1 MQKTANCSQRLHAYP
16 TLLKHIQP
24 GHEDQRVPAV
34 QKGKNAGS
42 FRLPAQMLKIMR
54 ITTIIMLVFCLHLS
68 ASSFSQTISLSAKE
82 MAMKDVFKVI
92 EHQTGYLVWGKLDFL
107 DKSHPVTISVNKMP
121 LANFLVTVMKD
132 QPFTYRVIDNTI
144 ILSEK
149 PGIQMTAPVA
159 VAALSATQDPTID
172 ISGFVINTETNAV
185 VAGVSVSFKK
195 GERGFIT
202 RADGTF
208 VFPQAP
214 LNATITFSCI
224 GYATFE
230 LPVERLASVAPNSAV
245 IINNTPIRRLP
256 NGVFVIALKP
266 SRTSLGEVVIN
277 NGIFKRT
284 KESFTGAASTFTGDE
299 LKTIGNKNVLA
310 SLATLDP
317 SLIKI
322 DNNLQGSNPNKLP
335 TLEIRGKTTLTN
347 ANLNS
352 QFNAD
357 PNQPLFILDGF
368 ETTLQTI
375 YDLDMNRVASITI
388 LKDAAST
395 ALYGAK
401 ASNGVVVVET
411 KRPVPGKLQGSYVAD
426 FSFDLPDLSSYNL
439 MNATEKLQWEKL
451 VRGNAT
457 GNDPNQWLIEERN
470 AARQADV
477 ERGVNTYWLGVPV
490 QTGMTNKHSLQLN
503 GGNNEF
509 MFNAG
514 GIYSNQNGVMKGSGR
529 KNWGGNVT
537 LTYRKNRLNITDQAS
552 VSGNTA
558 NESPYGA
565 FADYA
570 AVNPYYRKTDSNGMI
585 NRQLDPVYDTAQIN
599 PLYNA
604 MLYNINQSK
613 TFSFINNLRGIYTL
627 SKSFQLQGALQLS
640 KGNATGVIFVPPDNT
655 QFDGVDPHQKGSY
668 TYSHSENRSYT
679 GNLTVSY
686 GTVIGKSQITAIAR
700 GQLQNTTSDGVS
712 FSIVGFPYGTNGNPA
727 FAYGFTPYSVPG
739 SNQVTT
745 RAMDFTSSVN
755 YAYDGRYMFDAV
767 YTLNGA
773 SVFGSNKRYKPF
785 ISGGLGW
792 NLGREAIFRENLKW
806 VNLLKL
812 RANIGYTGN
821 ENLGNFTS
829 VSTYSF
835 TGGNNNTFGQ
845 GLSLASLGSPNL
857 EWSKSLQAS
866 YGIDFSF
873 LNSRVTGMLEY
884 YNKKTDPLAVG
895 ASGTLPSSTALND
908 NYVINVGTLTTKG
921 WNFNLRY
928 SPIYNLRDRIIWT
941 VAVSGVQSKSTYS
954 GFGNRLSSL
963 NKEEL
968 ESNGLQRYYDGYSPD
983 DIWAVQSHGI
993 DPATGHELFQ
1003 KKNGDISYVYDPND
1017 IVRVG
1022 NTRPNIEGIL
1032 TTTFTYKDFSLGAN
1046 ARYRIGGYV
1055 VNNALYNKVENLG
1068 NTTSGQGIVNVLPNL
1083 DRRAL
1088 YDRWQKPGDVAQF
1101 TAITQYSANPISSRF
1116 VEKDN
1121 HIIGESFNLSWRSSA
1136 QWIRNLHL
1144 QTIGATFY
1152 LNDIFRLESVKSE
1165 RGVDYPFSRSA
1176 SFSLNVSF

>member
-16 TLLKHIQP
+16 TLLARIQKI
-24 GHEDQRVPAV
+24 PAA
-34 QKGKNAGS
+34 QKGKNAAS

-54 ITTIIMLVFCLHLS
+54 ITTTIMLVFCLHLS
-68 ASSFSQTISLSAKE
+68 ASSFSQTISLSAKA
-82 MAMKDVFKVI
+82 MPMKDVFKVI

-107 DKSHPVTISVNKMP
+107 EKSHPVTISANKMP
-121 LANFLVTVMKD
+121 LATFLLTVMKD
-132 QPFTYRVIDNTI
+132 QPFTYKVTDNTI

-149 PGIQMTAPVA
+149 PEIRIIAPLGA
-159 VAALSATQDPTID
+159 VMVSPVQEQTMD
-172 ISGFVINTETNAV
+172 ISGFVVNETGGAIV
-185 VAGVSVSFKK
+185 GASVSFKK

-202 RADGTF
+202 RTDGSF
-208 VFPQAP
+208 SFPQTP
-214 LNATITFSCI
+214 MDVTIIISSI
-224 GYATFE
+224 GYITFE
-230 LPVERLASVAPNSAV
+230 LPVERLALVARNSTV
-245 IINNTPIRRLP
+245 IINNTPVRRLP
-256 NGVFVIALKP
+256 NGVFVISLKA

-277 NGIFKRT
+277 NGIFKRS
-284 KESFTGAASTFTGDE
+284 KESFTGAATTFTGDD

-317 SLIKI
+317 SLIKV

-368 ETTLQTI
+368 ETTLQAI

-426 FSFDLPDLSSYNL
+426 FSFDLPDLNSYNL
-439 MNATEKLQWEKL
+439 MNAKEKLQWEKL
-451 VRGNAT
+451 VNANASGT
-457 GNDPNQWLIEERN
+457 DPNQWLIEERN

-514 GIYSNQNGVMKGSGR
+514 GTYSNQNGVMKGSGR
-529 KNWGGNVT
+529 QNWGGNMT
-537 LTYRKNRLNITDQAS
+537 LTYRKDRLNVTDQ
-552 VSGNTA
+552 VSISGTTA
-558 NESPYGA
+558 TESPYGS
-565 FADYA
+565 FTDYA
-570 AVNPYYRKTDSNGMI
+570 AVNPYYRKTDSNGVV
-585 NRQLDPVYDTAQIN
+585 NRQLDPIYDTAEIN

-604 MLYNINQSK
+604 KLYSINQAK
-613 TFSFINNLRGIYTL
+613 TFSFTNNLRGIYTL

-655 QFDGVDPHQKGSY
+655 QFDGVDAHQKGSY
-668 TYSHSENRSYT
+668 TNSHSENHSYT
-679 GNLTVSY
+679 GNLTLSY

-700 GQLQNTTSDGVS
+700 GQLQNTTSEGSS

-727 FAYGFTPYSVPG
+727 FAYGYTPYSVPG
-739 SNQVTT
+739 SSQVTT

-773 SVFGSNKRYKPF
+773 SAFGSNKRYKPF
-785 ISGGLGW
+785 VSGGLGW
-792 NLGREAIFRENLKW
+792 NLSREAMFRDIKW
-806 VNLLKL
+806 INLLKL
-812 RANIGYTGN
+812 RANIGYSGN

-835 TGGNNNTFGQ
+835 IGGNNNTFGQ
-845 GLSLASLGSPNL
+845 GLSLSSLGSPNL
-857 EWSKSLQAS
+857 EWSKTLQSS
-866 YGIDFSF
+866 YGMDFSF
-873 LNSRVTGMLEY
+873 QNGRITGLLEY
-884 YNKKTDPLAVG
+884 YNKKTDPLSIG
-895 ASGTLPSSTALND
+895 ATGTLPSSTAVND

-941 VAVSGVQSKSTYS
+941 VAVSGVQTKSTYG
-954 GFGNRLSSL
+954 GFGNRLASL

-968 ESNGLQRYYDGYSPD
+968 ESSGLQRYYDGFSPD
-983 DIWAVQSHGI
+983 DIWAVKSHGI

-1003 KKNGDISYVYDPND
+1003 KKNGDISFVYDPND

-1022 NTRPNIEGIL
+1022 NTRPKIEGIL

-1055 VNNALYNKVENLG
+1055 VNDALYNKVENLG
-1068 NTTSGQGIVNVLPNL
+1068 IVTTQGGVLPNL

-1088 YDRWQKPGDVAQF
+1088 YDRWQKPGDIAQF
-1101 TAITQYSANPISSRF
+1101 TSITQYNANPISSRF

-1136 QWIRNLHL
+1136 QWIRSLHL
-1144 QTIGATFY
+1144 QSLGATFY

-1165 RGVDYPFSRSA
+1165 RGLDYPFARSA

>member
-1 MQKTANCSQRLHAYP
+1 MQKTANCSQPLHAYS
-16 TLLKHIQP
+16 TLRAHHQP
-24 GHEDQRVPAV
+24 GNEDYEVQAV
-34 QKGKNAGS
+34 QKDKYARAL
-42 FRLPAQMLKIMR
+42 RLPAQMLKIMR
-54 ITTIIMLVFCLHLS
+54 ITTTIMLVFCLHLS
-68 ASSFSQTISLSAKE
+68 ASSFSQTISLSATQ
-82 MAMKDVFKVI
+82 MPLKDVFKAI

-107 DKSHPVTISVNKMP
+107 KKSHPVTITVDKMP
-121 LANFLVTVMKD
+121 LAVFLSKVMKD
-132 QPFTYRVIDNTI
+132 QPFSYKITDNTI

-149 PGIQMTAPVA
+149 PPVQTPVPPSA
-159 VAALSATQDPTID
+159 VIVSTEEDPVMD
-172 ISGFVINTETNAV
+172 ISGFVVNNNTNAAI
-185 VAGVSVSFKK
+185 AGASISFKK

-202 RADGTF
+202 RADGSFTF
-208 VFPQAP
+208 PHASMD
-214 LNATITFSCI
+214 ATITISCI

-230 LPVERLASVAPNSAV
+230 LPVNRLALVPLDNTV
-245 IINNTPIRRLP
+245 IINETPIRRLP
-256 NGVFVIALKP
+256 NGVFIIGLRPISTA
-266 SRTSLGEVVIN
+266 LGEVVIN

-284 KESFTGAASTFTGDE
+284 KESFTGAASFFTGDE
-299 LKTIGNKNVLA
+299 LKTTGNKNLLS

-352 QFNAD
+352 QFNSD

-411 KRPVPGKLQGSYVAD
+411 KRPVPGDLQGSYVAD
-426 FSFDLPDLSSYNL
+426 LSFDLPDLRSYNL
-439 MNATEKLQWEKL
+439 MDAREKLQWEKL
-451 VRGNAT
+451 VNANAT
-457 GNDPNQWLIEERN
+457 RNNPNQWLIEERN
-470 AARQADV
+470 AARLADV

-490 QTGMTNKHSLQLN
+490 QTGMTNRHSLQLN

-514 GIYSNQNGVMKGSGR
+514 GTFSNQDGVMKGSGR
-529 KNWGGNVT
+529 KNWAGNMT
-537 LTYRKNRLNITDQAS
+537 LTYRKGRLNITDQ
-552 VSGNTA
+552 VTTSGNTA
-558 NESPYGA
+558 TESPYGSFSN
-565 FADYA
+565 FAA
-570 AVNPYYRKTDSNGMI
+570 ANPYYRKTDANGVV
-585 NRQLDPVYDTAQIN
+585 NRQLDPVYDTSQIN

-604 MLYNINQSK
+604 SLFSINQSK
-613 TFSFINNLRGIYTL
+613 TFSFINNLRGIYNL

-655 QFDGVDPHQKGSY
+655 QFYGVDARQKGSY
-668 TYSHSENRSYT
+668 TKSHSENNSYT

-700 GQLQNTTSDGVS
+700 GQIQSTTSDGVS
-712 FSIVGFPYGTNGNPA
+712 FSLVGFPYGTNGNPA
-727 FAYGFTPYSVPG
+727 FAYGYTPYSVPA
-739 SNQVTT
+739 SAQVTT

-785 ISGGLGW
+785 VSGGLGW
-792 NLGREAIFRENLKW
+792 NLGREAIFRDVQW
-806 VNLLKL
+806 MRLLKL
-812 RANIGYTGN
+812 RANIGYSGN

-845 GLSLASLGSPNL
+845 GLSLVSLGSPNL
-857 EWSKSLQAS
+857 EWSKTLQAS
-866 YGIDFSF
+866 YGLDFSF
-873 LNSRVTGMLEY
+873 LDSRITGTLEY
-884 YNKKTDPLAVG
+884 YKKKTDPLAVG
-895 ASGTLPSSTALND
+895 ANGTLPSSVALND

-921 WNFNLRY
+921 WNINLRY
-928 SPIYNLRDRIIWT
+928 SPIYNLTDRIIWT
-941 VAVSGVQSKSTYS
+941 VAVSAVQAKSTYG
-954 GFGNRLSSL
+954 GFGNRLSAL
-963 NKEEL
+963 NKEQL

-1003 KKNGDISYVYDPND
+1003 KKNGDISFVYDPND

-1022 NTRPNIEGIL
+1022 NTRPDVEGIL

-1055 VNNALYNKVENLG
+1055 VNNALYNKVENIG
-1068 NTTSGQGIVNVLPNL
+1068 ASYQGIFTVLPNM

-1101 TAITQYSANPISSRF
+1101 IAITQDIASPISSRF

-1136 QWIRNLHL
+1136 QWIKDLHL
-1144 QTIGATFY
+1144 QTIGVTFY
-1152 LNDIFRLESVKSE
+1152 LNDIFRFESIKSE